1 MSKNIITMKGNEKGR
16 IRVLQKNQK
25 TKIGKI
31 KHKMS
36 RIEGR
41 EGEIRCRNRQ
51 TVKVRERKRERNV
64 EK

>member
-1 MSKNIITMKGNEKGR
+1 MSKNISTMRGNEKGR

-51 TVKVRERKRERNV
+51 TVK
-64 EK
+64 